1 MSTFTNL
8 LFHLI
13 YSTKYRKPAIRSEWQ
28 DELHGYLGGIVRDQ
42 KGTLLKIGGVEDH
55 VHLLAKLSPTIA
67 ISDVLRT
74 IKSNSS
80 KWINERS
87 DVHRKFE
94 WQSGYAAF
102 SVSESQAPAVADY
115 IANQAEHHRKKT
127 FEEEFLSILKRHRIQ
142 YDPRYVF
149 EREIIA

>member
-1 MSTFTNL
+1 MSTYTNL
-8 LFHLI
+8 LFHII

-28 DELHGYLGGIVRDQ
+28 DDLYGYIGGIVRDQ
-42 KGTLLKIGGVEDH
+42 KGTLLKIGGIEDH

-87 DVHRKFE
+87 DVSRKFE

-102 SVSESQAPAVADY
+102 SVSESQMPSVAEY
-115 IANQAEHHRKKT
+115 ISNQAEHHRTKS
-127 FEEEFLSILKRHRIQ
+127 FEEEFLAILKKHNIEF
-142 YDPRYVF
+142 DMRYVF
-149 EREIIA
+149 EQEVIA